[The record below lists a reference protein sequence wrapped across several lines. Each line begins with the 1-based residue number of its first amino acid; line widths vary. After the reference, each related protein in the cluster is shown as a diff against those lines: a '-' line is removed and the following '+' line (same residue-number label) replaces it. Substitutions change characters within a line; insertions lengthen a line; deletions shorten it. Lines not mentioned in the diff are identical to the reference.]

1 MGVDG
6 YEEYLEYK
14 AEYFFE
20 ILKKKNKK
28 LKTGRAQATEEEL
41 WGQAMEVA
49 QREHR
54 GM

>member
-14 AEYFFE
+14 AEDFFK

-28 LKTGRAQATEEEL
+28 LKTDRAQASDEEL
-41 WGQAMEVA
+41 WGQAMEMA
-49 QREHR
+49 HREHR
-54 GM
+54 RM

>member
-20 ILKKKNKK
+20 ILKKNKK

-41 WGQAMEVA
+41 WGQAMEMA